1 MAFTRADANTPTPPK
16 VRDGA
21 IRRVAGTVAI
31 ATLLWLA
38 ALIPYDR
45 LTRKSQEPSDLVP
58 LEPNDPPVRT
68 VEDLSRVYGVSAA
81 AQAHF
86 RVDASGIHY
95 LRKVTPEDEEQ
106 K

>member
-1 MAFTRADANTPTPPK
+1 MAFTRVNANTSTPPK
-16 VRDGA
+16 ARDTTVRR
-21 IRRVAGTVAI
+21 IAGTIGI
-31 ATLLWLA
+31 AVLLCLA

-45 LTRKSQEPSDLVP
+45 LTRPPQEASDLVP
-58 LEPNDPPVRT
+58 LGPGDPPVRT

-86 RVDASGIHY
+86 RVDANGIHH
-95 LRKVTPEDEEQ
+95 LRKAAPEDEEH